1 MGKINDESID
11 TVKGEDKFLMERAE
25 AEEAF
30 NKEFDKQ
37 SNNKVLKQYMH
48 DLAMRSVKLQ
58 KKLYGKKKFSDMGK
72 ASVIVRRAKRE
83 ENMRKKLDSIG
94 EAVDFQ
100 LK

>member
-11 TVKGEDKFLMERAE
+11 TVDKASEDKFLHERQE
-25 AEEAF
+25 II
-30 NKEFDKQ
+30 
-37 SNNKVLKQYMH
+37 SGYMH
-48 DLAMRSVKLQ
+48 ELAMKSVKLQ
-58 KKLYGKKKFSDMGK
+58 KKLYGKKKFSEMGK

-83 ENMRKKLDSIG
+83 ENMRKKLDEAG